1 MNFEDWNN
9 SKPRGLER
17 VTAGFGNFQTQSDSV
32 QCCLWSELS
41 AGILDGHRLQRR
53 QDLSQP
59 C

>member
-1 MNFEDWNN
+1 MNVEDCKD

-17 VTAGFGNFQTQSDSV
+17 VTEGFRNFQTQSDSV

-53 QDLSQP
+53 RKLSQP